1 MKILLKILSFIY
13 IAAIK
18 SRNLYYDFFP
28 PKPLDFPVISV
39 GGIRAGG
46 SGKTPLADWII
57 GIIEKSGKTPVLFSR
72 GYGRKCAQ
80 TQIVA
85 PRDVCSWEQVGDEPL
100 LLKRHRKNLWLAV
113 DADRRR
119 AEKQLRKFNLKNIVG
134 VMDDGFQHRKFP
146 RNLDIVI
153 ISSGDLSDKM
163 LPLGRLREP
172 VKSLKRADLI
182 VSQEKIGNEKYC
194 AVKFRA
200 GEFVNAV
207 SGEKKTYFD
216 EEILCFCGIA
226 RPERF
231 LKSVNDLTK
240 KSNKFLFFGDHHI
253 YSNKDYKILNTVSQ
267 AVLITTE
274 KDFVRLDAKKMENAD
289 KLWYLYYG
297 IEIDD
302 ENCAFIENKIFR
314 ICGVKNG

>member
-1 MKILLKILSFIY
+1 LKNLSFIY
-13 IAAIK
+13 LIVVKI
-18 SRNLYYDFFP
+18 RNLYYDFFS
-28 PKPLDFPVISV
+28 PKPLSFPVISV

-57 GIIEKSGKTPVLFSR
+57 GKIEESGKTPVLFSR
-72 GYGRKCAQ
+72 GYGRKSSQ

-85 PRDVCSWEQVGDEPL
+85 PKDVCSWEQVGDEPL
-100 LLKRHRKNLWLAV
+100 LLKRHHKNLWLAV
-113 DADRRR
+113 DANRRR
-119 AEKQLRKFNLKNIVG
+119 AEKKLQKFNLKNIVG

-153 ISSGDLSDKM
+153 ISSNDLSDKM

-172 VKSLKRADLI
+172 IKSLKRADVI
-182 VSQEKIGNEKYC
+182 ASQEKIESKKYC
-194 AVKFRA
+194 ALKFYT

-207 SGEKKTYFD
+207 SGEKKTSFN

-240 KSNKFLFFGDHHI
+240 KSNKFLFFGDHHQ
-253 YSNKDYKILNTVSQ
+253 YSNKDYKILNSASQ

-274 KDFVRLDAKKMENAD
+274 KDFVRLDVKKMENAD
-289 KLWYLYYG
+289 KLWYLCYG
-297 IEIDD
+297 VEIND

-314 ICGVKNG
+314 ICGVKNE